1 VIGAGLLTAVVSLSA
16 RGDLPL
22 RFFVDSERYTNRLW
36 KRWSRSRLMPLD
48 LSGLRVF
55 DDAARAIGTPFE
67 VIELPENVS
76 TTLGETVE
84 FPRQPARPCS
94 ADSRRFNNLCF
105 NEDLQLF

>member
-1 VIGAGLLTAVVSLSA
+1 
-16 RGDLPL
+16 
-22 RFFVDSERYTNRLW
+22 
-36 KRWSRSRLMPLD
+36 MPLD
-48 LSGLRVF
+48 LFGL
-55 DDAARAIGTPFE
+55 ARFLMCRSRYRNTLE

-105 NEDLQLF
+105 NEDLQLLLNGLSRFVLVASRDSRIV